1 MRERQQQANARAEG
15 RERGFDPLVPLFQS
29 EPWVA
34 EAACRD
40 ADWEIFFPERGEDSR
55 PAKAVCASCA
65 VRAACLDFALR
76 WSIVEG
82 IWGGLS
88 GRQRRRLAQA
98 RRAS

>member
-1 MRERQQQANARAEG
+1 MREGHKAGNARAE
-15 RERGFDPLVPLFQS
+15 GFDPLVPLFQP

-40 ADWEIFFPERGEDSR
+40 ADWETFFPERGKDAR
-55 PAKAVCASCA
+55 PAKTVCARCP

-76 WSIVEG
+76 WNIVEG

-98 RRAS
+98 RRVL